1 MTISLDAANA
11 LESAIDGKIRQAA
24 APRRRASGT
33 VSRVDKDGT
42 VYAVLDSGIET
53 VVEGLTASVNPGDTV
68 SVTVENGR
76 AEVLGNYTDPSAG
89 VKYVRAVEGIAQ
101 DAGET
106 AHAAVDSAAA
116 AQKTADEAQK
126 VAEATNQHFFT
137 DTNGAHIT
145 DVTQDAWAAAVAD
158 NFSDY
163 DPDTKPYHNQ
173 LLNSLGIL
181 LRTALNNL
189 VSITR
194 SAIAF
199 YDGTG
204 NTASNIV
211 ARFGSAGAQI
221 GLTDESHISLD
232 YHSMQMVDKQG
243 NTFLNISDLLD
254 KDGYIHDQF
263 TGDGYETRF
272 MLSLIPDVSSSY
284 VVKVNG
290 VVTTDYTITG
300 SIYVNFTT
308 APALGAVIDVAYN
321 INMAIL
327 SYVYAKA
334 FTFGTRKAAKTV
346 AASSTTF
353 GSNNEA
359 SAPFSFAIGK
369 DNAARAWGAVAEG
382 LYTEANGLY
391 SHAMNEGTI
400 AASANQTV
408 MGMYNAVDTNGDYAL
423 IIGNGTADDA
433 RSNAFAVTWSGAAD
447 LSHTLATEKHT
458 KAYTAA
464 ANSGSGAV
472 DITITKSGYTPIG
485 IVGVGSGSQSV
496 SVVEFSL
503 LNDTTARCYFRN
515 VSGSAAS
522 PTCNVTV
529 LYTAVV

>member
-1 MTISLDAANA
+1 MAKLNP
-11 LESAIDGKIRQAA
+11 ESAWEFADAIKAIVKPQSN
-24 APRRRASGT
+24 RRKAT
-33 VSRVDKDGT
+33 VQNVDKDGT
-42 VYAVLDSGIET
+42 IWVSLPGSSTITPIQSTGANVS
-53 VVEGLTASVNPGDTV
+53 PGDTV
-68 SVTVENGR
+68 LTELRGTSLHITENQTNPAIGENTAR
-76 AEVLGNYTDPSAG
+76 SIAKQETQHAEAMA
-89 VKYVRAVEGIAQ
+89 KQA
-101 DAGET
+101 
-106 AHAAVDSAAA
+106 
-116 AQKTADEAQK
+116 KTIADEAQA
-126 VAEATNQHFFT
+126 VAEATNQHFWN

-145 DVTQDAWAAAVAD
+145 DVTQDEWNDAVAD
-158 NFSDY
+158 EFSDY
-163 DPDTKPYHNQ
+163 DPTTKPYHNQ

-199 YDGTG
+199 YDGAG
-204 NTASNIV
+204 NAASNIV

-290 VVTTDYTITG
+290 VVTTDYTITS

-308 APALGAVIDVAYN
+308 APAQGAVIDVAYN

-423 IIGNGTADDA
+423 IIGNGTADNA
-433 RSNAFAVTWSGAAD
+433 RSNAFAVTWGGAAD
-447 LSHTLATEKHT
+447 LSHTLTVDT
-458 KAYTAA
+458 FTQAYTAA
-464 ANSGSGAV
+464 ANSLSGAITI
-472 DITITKSGYTPIG
+472 DITKTGYTPLG
-485 IVGVGSGSQSV
+485 IVGFACGAGGAAMEQA
-496 SVVEFSL
+496 L
-503 LNDTTARCYFRN
+503 LNGNTATLYIRN
-515 VSGSAAS
+515 VTSSAIS
-522 PTCNVTV
+522 KNCTINV
-529 LYTAVV
+529 LYMAVV